1 MKSIIILVSS
11 VLIVSV
17 CFAQKISA
25 DMVPVPVK
33 SGFINKYPSITK
45 IVWEKEK
52 GNYEAN
58 FKMNKKEFEA
68 TFDSTGNWIKT
79 AMEIEV
85 SDLPLFIVTA
95 VNNEFADAKI
105 KEAAKGEFAGN
116 KTYFEVNIKVGR
128 LHYQIE
134 LTPDGK
140 IFSKEQ
146 LKDY

>member
-1 MKSIIILVSS
+1 MKSIILLFSF
-11 VLIVSV
+11 LLTVSV
-17 CFAQKISA
+17 CTAQKISA
-25 DMVPVPVK
+25 DMVPEPVK
-33 SGFINKYPSITK
+33 SGFVNKYPSITK

-85 SDLPLFIVTA
+85 SDLPQIIVTA
-95 VNNEFADAKI
+95 INKEFPDAKF
-105 KEAAKGEFAGN
+105 KEAAKGESIGN

-128 LHYQIE
+128 LHYELE

-140 IFSKEQ
+140 ILSKEK